1 MDQASHDGIRKW
13 HLYQMNTRNWS
24 PVVGDD
30 CMLNTN
36 KIEAKPDIR
45 NHLGGQDQP
54 KQ

>member
-1 MDQASHDGIRKW
+1 MDQASQDGMRKW

-36 KIEAKPDIR
+36 KIEANPDIR